1 MKKIISFVTLFA
13 FFQLNVS
20 NVFAQEKQP
29 KDIPGVLQH
38 LSPEPAKVDVDVG
51 AALSPLKKLQA
62 APFAGVLLSPLA
74 IATLI
79 ADINARKE
87 ETQIE
92 VDRATSKLQ
101 ANFDYDKSVL
111 MNKCDADTKVYKAQL
126 DHKQNEIKALTK
138 ALEEQ
143 DKQKQDPLVWA
154 FIGLA
159 TGIVSATVTASV
171 ITAVSK

>member
-1 MKKIISFVTLFA
+1 MKKITSFVTLIA
-13 FFQLNVS
+13 FLQLNVT
-20 NVFAQEKQP
+20 NALAQEKQP
-29 KDIPGVLQH
+29 KDIPGVLQQIT
-38 LSPEPAKVDVDVG
+38 PEPAKSDVDVG
-51 AALSPLKKLQA
+51 AALSPLKKLQS

-74 IATLI
+74 VATLI

-92 VDRATSKLQ
+92 VDRATKTMQ
-101 ANFDYDKSVL
+101 ANSDYEKSIL
-111 MNKCDADTKVYKAQL
+111 MNKCDADSRVFTAKL
-126 DHKQNEIKALTK
+126 DHRQKEIEILTA

-143 DKQKQDPLVWA
+143 EKQRQDPLAWA

-159 TGIVSATVTASV
+159 TGIVSATITASV